1 MPSNYFQYQGLGNW
15 VHQKMKKKKVVTVPL
30 RKKQN
35 KTGKPTGLIQGEKF
49 YIRNSTLHNGHD
61 AR

>member
-1 MPSNYFQYQGLGNW
+1 
-15 VHQKMKKKKVVTVPL
+15 MKKKKVVTVPL